1 MHTDKAVLHH
11 NSKELTTLRR
21 TQAVLAAKLDKF
33 QRVCTIYESEHA
45 GHLRAKV
52 ASLEYI
58 NELEDTIKRIREQ
71 HDSAVELQ
79 AQAQAKKEELQTK
92 K

>member
-1 MHTDKAVLHH
+1 M
-11 NSKELTTLRR
+11 
-21 TQAVLAAKLDKF
+21 
-33 QRVCTIYESEHA
+33 CTIYESEHA

-58 NELEDTIKRIREQ
+58 NELEDTIKRMREQ

-79 AQAQAKKEELQTK
+79 AQAQAKKRNYKRKMTS
-92 K
+92 